1 MAYAL
6 ALGKPTLQ
14 IHPNTWKNKWLN
26 VGKRSIT
33 TRISKV
39 E

>member
-1 MAYAL
+1 MEMNGGFL
-6 ALGKPTLQ
+6 VTIIKQLG
-14 IHPNTWKNKWLN
+14 
-26 VGKRSIT
+26 GKRSIT